1 MTENVTGYNTRL
13 ARGAATGVSLPAF
26 ASDAYSDILDIEELT
41 KPSPS
46 RQVDEFYVL
55 DLASAKKLVGSITY
69 SPCAFTIARA
79 FADAIHDSLED
90 DANAASSVR
99 RNWRITLP
107 DSGNQIDYFIG
118 YCSKFETA
126 GINNQ
131 GRIQCN
137 VEIVVDGG
145 ITIQR

>member
-13 ARGAATGVSLPAF
+13 ARGTATGVSLPAF
-26 ASDAYSDILDIEELT
+26 ASDTYSDVLDIEELT

-55 DLASAKKLVGSITY
+55 DQASSKKLVGSITY
-69 SPCAFTIARA
+69 SPCAGTLARA
-79 FADAIHDSLED
+79 FGDSIQDSLED
-90 DANAASSVR
+90 DANSATSVR

-107 DSGNQIDYFIG
+107 DSGNQIDYFVG

-137 VEIVVDGG
+137 FEIVVDGA